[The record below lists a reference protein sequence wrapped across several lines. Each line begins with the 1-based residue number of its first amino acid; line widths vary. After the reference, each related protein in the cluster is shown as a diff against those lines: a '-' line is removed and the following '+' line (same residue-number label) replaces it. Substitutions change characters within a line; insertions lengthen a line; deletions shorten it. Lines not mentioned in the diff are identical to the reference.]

1 MLADQ
6 SQQIVIFFRRLP
18 GQTVQRIRPYFGAE
32 HHAYFFITAG
42 INAIQLLRARVDQLL
57 YDAPL
62 LLHARRRQ
70 GAAFHGIEHAQ
81 KMLALAKYNLG
92 GPDGFSFRRIS
103 HQI

>member
-1 MLADQ
+1 
-6 SQQIVIFFRRLP
+6 
-18 GQTVQRIRPYFGAE
+18 
-32 HHAYFFITAG
+32 
-42 INAIQLLRARVDQLL
+42 VDQLF

-70 GAAFHGIEHAQ
+70 CAAFHGIEHAQ

-92 GPDGFSFRRIS
+92 GPNGFSFRRIS